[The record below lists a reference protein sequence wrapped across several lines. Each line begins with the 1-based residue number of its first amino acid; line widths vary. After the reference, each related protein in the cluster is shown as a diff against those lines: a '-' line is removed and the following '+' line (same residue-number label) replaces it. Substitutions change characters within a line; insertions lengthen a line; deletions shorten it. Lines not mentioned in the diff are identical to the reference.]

1 MNFYQIEE
9 SVRELKRQVSAGEID
24 QKLFETR
31 LLELVE
37 VADDGYYWM
46 FGHKSEIWYR
56 HDGQQW
62 VPDNPGEVL
71 APLASKP
78 PPGNKVKT
86 MNHQSI
92 SYLHGPEEETL
103 EIDWDAIDWGW
114 FIAGLAL
121 LSFIAVVI
129 YLATLGL

>member
-1 MNFYQIEE
+1 MNFHQVEQ
-9 SVRELKRQVSAGEID
+9 SVRELKRQVNAGEID
-24 QKLFETR
+24 QKMFEAR

-71 APLASKP
+71 AALASNHMS
-78 PPGNKVKT
+78 GDKVKT
-86 MNHQSI
+86 VNHQSI
-92 SYLHGPEEETL
+92 SYLHVPEEGPP
-103 EIDWDAIDWGW
+103 EIDWASIDWGW

-121 LSFIAVVI
+121 LIFIAVAI